1 MVARMSGTV
10 PMEEGRRARRA
21 SLNWPTRAA
30 FVLAG
35 AGLLI
40 GFFLPWVKL
49 GALVSVSGFGLVFA
63 EGDVVSMISGSNR
76 FLLFA
81 IPLLAVT
88 LMVLGVLGQK
98 AASWVGA
105 TGGVAVLGYAV
116 YTVLSLFLASTGIG
130 MWLVAAS
137 TLVALSLGFIDLGR
151 RSAQK

>member
-1 MVARMSGTV
+1 
-10 PMEEGRRARRA
+10 MEEPRKRPRA

-35 AGLLI
+35 AGLLV

-49 GALVSVSGFGLVFA
+49 GALVSVSGLGLVFA

-81 IPLLAVT
+81 IPLLAAT
-88 LMVLGVLGQK
+88 LMVLGALGQK

-105 TGGVAVLGYAV
+105 VGGVAILGYAV
-116 YTVLSLFLASTGIG
+116 YTVLSVFLASTGFG

-151 RSAQK
+151 HSAQR

>member
-1 MVARMSGTV
+1 
-10 PMEEGRRARRA
+10 MEEPKKRPRA

-35 AGLLI
+35 AGLLV

-49 GALVSVSGFGLVFA
+49 GALVSVSGLGLVFA

-81 IPLLAVT
+81 IPLLAAT
-88 LMVLGVLGQK
+88 LMVLGALGQK

-105 TGGVAVLGYAV
+105 VGGVAILGYAV
-116 YTVLSLFLASTGIG
+116 YTVLSVFLASTGFG

-151 RSAQK
+151 HSAQR

>member
-1 MVARMSGTV
+1 
-10 PMEEGRRARRA
+10 MEEPRKRPRA

-35 AGLLI
+35 AGLLV

-49 GALVSVSGFGLVFA
+49 GALVSVSGLGLVFA

-81 IPLLAVT
+81 IPLLAAT
-88 LMVLGVLGQK
+88 LMVLGALGQK

-105 TGGVAVLGYAV
+105 VGGVAILGYAV
-116 YTVLSLFLASTGIG
+116 YTVLSVFLASTGFG

-151 RSAQK
+151 HSA

>member
-1 MVARMSGTV
+1 MSGTV
-10 PMEEGRRARRA
+10 PMEENRKTRRA
-21 SLNWPTRAA
+21 SLNWPTRGA

-105 TGGVAVLGYAV
+105 AGGVAVLGYAV

>member
-1 MVARMSGTV
+1 MVAGMSGTV
-10 PMEEGRRARRA
+10 PMEDRKKPRRAG
-21 SLNWPTRAA
+21 LNWPTRAA

-81 IPLLAVT
+81 IPLL
-88 LMVLGVLGQK
+88 G
-98 AASWVGA
+98 
-105 TGGVAVLGYAV
+105 
-116 YTVLSLFLASTGIG
+116 
-130 MWLVAAS
+130 
-137 TLVALSLGFIDLGR
+137 
-151 RSAQK
+151 